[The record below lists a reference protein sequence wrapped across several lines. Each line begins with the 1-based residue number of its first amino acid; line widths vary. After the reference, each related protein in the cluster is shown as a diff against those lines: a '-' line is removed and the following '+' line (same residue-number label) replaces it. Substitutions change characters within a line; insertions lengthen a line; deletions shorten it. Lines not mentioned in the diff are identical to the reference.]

1 MLDPVARP
9 RYPRAMP
16 TPEPIAAPP
25 SGALALAWRAD
36 AGPRRLAIPAD
47 RPLVLGRDAACDIV
61 FDNLAVSRRHAQI
74 AFDGA
79 AFILRALSRS
89 SPTRLNG
96 RVIVR
101 DASLKAGDTVQLA
114 MVQLD
119 VVSDDGPA
127 AAGDVDA

>member
-1 MLDPVARP
+1 MSTSD
-9 RYPRAMP
+9 P
-16 TPEPIAAPP
+16 TPTSAPA
-25 SGALALAWRAD
+25 SRAQTLALAWRAGD
-36 AGPRRLAIPAD
+36 APRRLALPAD
-47 RPLVLGRDAACDIV
+47 RPLVLGRDPACDVV

-79 AFILRALSRS
+79 SFVLRALSRS

-101 DASLKAGDTVQLA
+101 DAALTAGDTVQLA

-127 AAGDVDA
+127 AAAVH